1 MITERSTGKGLSQMF
16 QGCIQK
22 GGRLLLYCINRDC
35 TLLANSY
42 NLISYCETLRLALL
56 PNQDN
61 QVNLFQQDNALIY
74 TLRLTSA
81 FMQYHLITTLIQPL
95 YLPNLNLIKHL
106 QQKLKQTIYK
116 LYSYL
121 KDKGVSAEARKAFK
135 AAAQEAQER
144 IDQGQINGLINTI
157 GR

>member
-1 MITERSTGKGLSQMF
+1 MF

-22 GGRLLLYCINRDC
+22 GEKLLLYCINRDY
-35 TLLANSY
+35 TLPTNSY
-42 NLISYCETLRLALL
+42 NSTSYCEILRLALL
-56 PNQDN
+56 PNQDD
-61 QVNLFQQDNALIY
+61 QVNLFWQDNALIY

-81 FMQYHLITTLIQPL
+81 FMQYYLITTLIQLL

-121 KDKGVSAEARKAFK
+121 KDKGVSAEAREAFK
-135 AAAQEAQER
+135 AAAQEAWER
-144 IDQGQINGLINTI
+144 IDQGWIDGLINTI
-157 GR
+157 GRRIEAVIKA